1 MFLLFQGHMIRFMF
15 GNLMSPYFD
24 GFGGISYKPTKMW
37 FSEMKCFIARIK
49 SFLRVEYSWK
59 EFNIQKE
66 ENVMKNLNVGNTVSL
81 FLVQVDT
88 FEVKDCSVQ
97 CIQIL
102 TSYLQKGFLACL
114 L

>member
-1 MFLLFQGHMIRFMF
+1 
-15 GNLMSPYFD
+15 
-24 GFGGISYKPTKMW
+24 
-37 FSEMKCFIARIK
+37 
-49 SFLRVEYSWK
+49 
-59 EFNIQKE
+59 
-66 ENVMKNLNVGNTVSL
+66 MKNLNVGNTVSL

-97 CIQIL
+97 CIQVL